1 MKKTGFRAL
10 LVAAVIVL
18 AVAAAVA
25 VPAQEKADTSKVVGT
40 WTIDVYAGEANYTLS
55 LAVTETDGQLAG
67 KISESMGAFS
77 DVAVSDVFY
86 DGDIFRFSFMSPTP
100 PDGASR
106 NIKAEFKVG
115 ADKMDGT
122 LSVPDLEVSVEAKAT
137 R

>member
-1 MKKTGFRAL
+1 MTKTSFRAM
-10 LVAAVIVL
+10 LVTAVFILV
-18 AVAAAVA
+18 VA
-25 VPAQEKADTSKVVGT
+25 VTAPAQEKADASKIVGT

-67 KISESMGAFS
+67 KISESMGSFS

-86 DGDIFRFSFMSPTP
+86 DGDTFRFSFSSPTP

-106 NIKAEFKVG
+106 TVKAEFKVG
-115 ADKMDGT
+115 VDKMDGM
-122 LSVPDLEVSVEAKAT
+122 LSVPDLEVTVEAKAT

>member
-1 MKKTGFRAL
+1 MKKTIFRAL
-10 LVAAVIVL
+10 LVL
-18 AVAAAVA
+18 AVAALA
-25 VPAQEKADTSKVVGT
+25 VPGTVSAQEKADSAKIVGT

-55 LAVTETDGQLAG
+55 LAVSEENGQLAG
-67 KISESMGAFS
+67 KISESMGSFS

-106 NIKAEFKVG
+106 TVKAEFKLGV
-115 ADKMDGT
+115 DKMEGM
-122 LSVPDLEVSVEAKAT
+122 LSVPDLEVTVEAKAT